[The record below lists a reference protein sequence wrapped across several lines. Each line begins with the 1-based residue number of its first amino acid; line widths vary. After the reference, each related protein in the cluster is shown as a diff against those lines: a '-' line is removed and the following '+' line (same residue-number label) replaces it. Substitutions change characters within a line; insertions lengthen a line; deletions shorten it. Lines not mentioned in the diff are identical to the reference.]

1 MSISL
6 HSNAKIL
13 CTRFYHQFN
22 QNLPSPHPFQLLDH
36 LHFPP
41 NFRFSAV
48 VDHKRSSIVYCN
60 KDGDSAFSD
69 GGDAFTCVMKFGG
82 SSVALAER
90 MREVANLIQC
100 FPEENP
106 IIVLS
111 AMGKT
116 TNNLICAGEKA
127 VSCGFTNV
135 SEIEELSLIKDVH
148 LRTVNELGIDVSVIS
163 EQLEELE
170 LLLNGIARLKEL
182 TLRTRD
188 KLVSFG
194 ECMSTRVFAA
204 YLNSIG
210 VKAQQYDAFD
220 IGFVTTDDF
229 TNADILDATYPA
241 VAAKLHDDWISNKAI
256 PVVTGF
262 LGKGCKSG
270 EITAL
275 GRGGSDLTATVIGKA
290 LGLREIQVWKDVNGV
305 LTCDPSIHPCAKPV
319 PYLTF
324 EEAAE
329 LAYFGAQVLHPQ
341 AMRPA
346 MESNIPVRVKNSYNP
361 KAPGTLISKDRDM
374 TKALLTSIVLK
385 QNVTML
391 DIVST
396 RMLGQFGFLAKVFA
410 IFEDLDISVDVVAT
424 SEELDHVVEEL
435 GKIAVVK
442 LLPQR
447 SIISLIGNIQY
458 SSLILEKAFSV
469 FRRHNVN
476 VQMISQGASK
486 VNMSLI
492 VNDSEA
498 EECVKALHY
507 SFFESGQ
514 VALTN
519 AKADSY

>member
-13 CTRFYHQFN
+13 CTRFYHQYN
-22 QNLPSPHPFQLLDH
+22 QNLPSPLLFQLPDH

-41 NFRFSAV
+41 NYRLSAV

-69 GGDAFTCVMKFGG
+69 RGDAFTCVMKFGG

-116 TNNLICAGEKA
+116 SNNLICAGEKA
-127 VSCGFTNV
+127 VSCGFTNM

-148 LRTVNELGIDVSVIS
+148 LRIVNELGIGVSVIT
-163 EQLEELE
+163 EQLDELE

-182 TLRTRD
+182 TPRTRD

-210 VKAQQYDAFD
+210 IKAQQYDAFD

-241 VAAKLHDDWISNKAI
+241 VAAKLHADWISNKAI

-262 LGKGCKSG
+262 LGRDAS
-270 EITAL
+270 L
-275 GRGGSDLTATVIGKA
+275 
-290 LGLREIQVWKDVNGV
+290 
-305 LTCDPSIHPCAKPV
+305 
-319 PYLTF
+319 
-324 EEAAE
+324 
-329 LAYFGAQVLHPQ
+329 
-341 AMRPA
+341 
-346 MESNIPVRVKNSYNP
+346 VR
-361 KAPGTLISKDRDM
+361 
-374 TKALLTSIVLK
+374 
-385 QNVTML
+385 
-391 DIVST
+391 
-396 RMLGQFGFLAKVFA
+396 
-410 IFEDLDISVDVVAT
+410 
-424 SEELDHVVEEL
+424 
-435 GKIAVVK
+435 
-442 LLPQR
+442 
-447 SIISLIGNIQY
+447 
-458 SSLILEKAFSV
+458 
-469 FRRHNVN
+469 
-476 VQMISQGASK
+476 
-486 VNMSLI
+486 
-492 VNDSEA
+492 
-498 EECVKALHY
+498 
-507 SFFESGQ
+507 
-514 VALTN
+514 
-519 AKADSY
+519 